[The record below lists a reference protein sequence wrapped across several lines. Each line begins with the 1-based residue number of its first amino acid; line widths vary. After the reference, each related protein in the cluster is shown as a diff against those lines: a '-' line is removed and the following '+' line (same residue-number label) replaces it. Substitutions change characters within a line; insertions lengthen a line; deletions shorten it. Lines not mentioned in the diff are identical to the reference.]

1 MAHSY
6 VTAFGCSIRSEYKAF
21 DAYIKSHMGEG
32 LILLVD
38 TYDTLK
44 SGIKNAIAAFRANN
58 IDDSYRP
65 FYGIRLDSGDLAYL
79 SRKLP

>member
-6 VTAFGCSIRSEYKAF
+6 VTAFGCSIRSEYKA

-44 SGIKNAIAAFRANN
+44 SGIKMPSLLSGQTTLTIPTGHFTDTAGQR
-58 IDDSYRP
+58 RP
-65 FYGIRLDSGDLAYL
+65 GL
-79 SRKLP
+79 SFTKVP